1 MPTIQQIDVAEVAS
15 VVRRQGKI
23 RQPID
28 VTVQGRVVGRMVPPG
43 ELSEAEK
50 EEVVRQGW
58 EVIQEARA
66 RNQGVSEREIGNV
79 IDAAVK
85 RVRARK

>member
-1 MPTIQQIDVAEVAS
+1 MPTTQQIDVAEVAS
-15 VVRRQGKI
+15 VVRRLGKI
-23 RQPID
+23 RQPIE
-28 VTVQGRVVGRMVPPG
+28 VTVQGKVVGRMVPPG

-58 EVIQEARA
+58 EVVQEARA
-66 RNQGVSEREIGNV
+66 RNQGVSEREIGKV
-79 IDAAVK
+79 IDGAVK

>member
-1 MPTIQQIDVAEVAS
+1 MPTTQQIDVAEVAS
-15 VVRRQGKI
+15 MVRRLGKI
-23 RQPID
+23 KQPIE
-28 VTVQGRVVGRMVPPG
+28 VTVQGKVVGRMVPPG

-58 EVIQEARA
+58 EVVQEARA
-66 RNQGVSEREIGNV
+66 RNQGVSEQAIGKV